1 MKRFKKSIP
10 MQSKSEVESRKSKV
24 LAIDPGFDRIGI
36 AILMKEE
43 TNPTSPRLRGA
54 REKLLFSKC
63 ILTNKKE
70 SQSERL
76 KQIGLE
82 IKKIIKKWRPESL
95 AIEKLFF
102 NQNTSTAL
110 RVAEARGVI
119 LYESICAGLEIFEY
133 SPQEIKLAVTG
144 YGKAAKK
151 EVEAMTLRLLTLK
164 TAPKYDDEMD
174 AQAIGI
180 THLVSYKHKRLL
192 STD

>member
-1 MKRFKKSIP
+1 MPNKPLGFARDKCT
-10 MQSKSEVESRKSKV
+10 
-24 LAIDPGFDRIGI
+24 LAIDPGFDRIGV
-36 AILMKEE
+36 AILTKEK
-43 TNPTSPRLRGA
+43 SK
-54 REKLLFSKC
+54 EKLLFSKC

-70 SQSERL
+70 SQAKRL

-82 IKKIIKKWRPESL
+82 IKKIIKKWNPESL

-119 LYESICAGLEIFEY
+119 FYEAVCAGLEIFEY
-133 SPQEIKLAVTG
+133 SPQEIKIAVTG
-144 YGKAAKK
+144 YGKATKK
-151 EVEAMTLRLLTLK
+151 QVETMTLRLLTLK
-164 TAPKYDDEMD
+164 THPKYDDEID